1 MFRTLWSV
9 NVKQIGL
16 ETFKTDEIEK
26 LIRALVGER
35 GRLVRA
41 GLVRILFDVTT
52 KDWTFEFVDERP
64 IERKD

>member
-1 MFRTLWSV
+1 M
-9 NVKQIGL
+9 KQIGL

-26 LIRALVGER
+26 LVRSLLGER

-52 KDWTFEFVDERP
+52 REWKFEFVDGRP
-64 IERKD
+64 EST